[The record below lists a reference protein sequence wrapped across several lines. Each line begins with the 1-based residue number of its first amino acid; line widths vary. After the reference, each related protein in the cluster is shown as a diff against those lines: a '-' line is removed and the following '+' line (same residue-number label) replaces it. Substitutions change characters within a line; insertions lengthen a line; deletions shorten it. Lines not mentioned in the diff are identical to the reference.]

1 MSRIASRNARPAS
14 LSEGPSTPVSP
25 APGKAAQKANG
36 VLLRKQSAGD
46 TPKLSNG
53 TGASQRLAA
62 KLSELLSRYH
72 VSSLIEN
79 MPQGMHHKYIQQ
91 LLQTCKRPLHCMQ
104 YYYAPLTSAGCSQ
117 ICVLCTAAGPLPS
130 GALLHHAA
138 KHACSPQQCLIGNC
152 IARVTARPHSED
164 FL

>member
-1 MSRIASRNARPAS
+1 MSRIASRNGRPAS
-14 LSEGPSTPVSP
+14 LSEGPRTPVSP

-62 KLSELLSRYH
+62 KLSELLSRFH

-79 MPQGMHHKYIQQ
+79 LPQGMHLKCIQQ
-91 LLQTCKRPLHCMQ
+91 LLQTCKRPSTL
-104 YYYAPLTSAGCSQ
+104 YAVLLCPLNVCWMLVRFVLLQDHSLQAPCFIKLQSMLVALSSA
-117 ICVLCTAAGPLPS
+117 
-130 GALLHHAA
+130 
-138 KHACSPQQCLIGNC
+138 
-152 IARVTARPHSED
+152 
-164 FL
+164 